1 MTTAL
6 DLEIGG
12 LALRFALPPG
22 WLPPLRDRYAAFLT
36 AQPPA
41 WSVTVEEGAVAVTES
56 AAWIS
61 HEGPLSRFGVP
72 GVAGWIDLAARTASI
87 RTPSARGAWSAIE
100 RTAGYILMQAL
111 PREQEALW
119 LHASGVVLRGRGHVF
134 FGASGAGKTTVA
146 RLAAGHADLLCD
158 ENVVLKLAADAWE
171 LQSTPFW
178 GHSTPPELIRRVNR
192 RAPLDA
198 LYQLTHTPDFTVTR
212 LSPADAVT
220 ALLGTE
226 KVATER
232 VDSAL
237 AWLAIAG
244 RLVERV
250 PVYRLGFR
258 PTVELWDFLASIST
272 LHLGQLP
279 SP

>member
-1 MTTAL
+1 MSTSL
-6 DLEIGG
+6 DLDIGG

-22 WLPPLRDRYAAFLT
+22 WLPPLQERYEAFLT
-36 AQPPA
+36 ARPPA
-41 WSVTVEEGAVAVTES
+41 WSVTVEEGSIAIAESDAWINHQGAVT
-56 AAWIS
+56 
-61 HEGPLSRFGVP
+61 RFEVP
-72 GVAGWIDLAARTASI
+72 GVAGWIDLAGRTASI

-111 PREQEALW
+111 PREQDALW

-171 LQSTPFW
+171 LHSTPFW

-192 RAPLDA
+192 RAPLAA
-198 LYQLTHTPDFTVTR
+198 LFQLTHAPDFTVTR

-220 ALLGTE
+220 P
-226 KVATER
+226 
-232 VDSAL
+232 
-237 AWLAIAG
+237 AG
-244 RLVERV
+244 HREGRN
-250 PVYRLGFR
+250 RAR
-258 PTVELWDFLASIST
+258 
-272 LHLGQLP
+272 
-279 SP
+279 

>member
-1 MTTAL
+1 LTQYLEL
-6 DLEIGG
+6 DIGG
-12 LALRFALPPG
+12 LALRFTLPPG
-22 WLPPLRDRYAAFLT
+22 WLPPLQERYQAFLT
-36 AQPPA
+36 ARPPA
-41 WSVTVEEGAVAVTES
+41 WSVTVEEGAVAISES
-56 AAWIS
+56 DAWIS
-61 HEGPLSRFGVP
+61 HDGPLSRFEVP
-72 GVAGWIDLAARTASI
+72 GVAGWIDLAAKAASI

-111 PREQEALW
+111 PREQDALW
-119 LHASGVVLRGRGHVF
+119 LHASGVVLHGRGHVF

-158 ENVVLKLAADAWE
+158 ENLVLKLAPVGPE
-171 LQSTPFW
+171 LLSTPFW
-178 GHSTPPELIRRVNR
+178 GHSTPPELIQRVNR
-192 RAPLDA
+192 CAPLAA
-198 LYQLTHTPDFTVTR
+198 LYQLTHAPDFAATR

-237 AWLAIAG
+237 AWLTVAG

-258 PTVELWDFLASIST
+258 PTVELWDFLTTIPT
-272 LHLGQLP
+272 L
-279 SP
+279 

>member
-1 MTTAL
+1 MEARLNEYL
-6 DLEIGG
+6 DLDIGG
-12 LALRFALPPG
+12 LALRFTLPPE
-22 WLPPLRDRYAAFLT
+22 WLPALRERYQAFLT
-36 AQPPA
+36 VRSPD
-41 WSVTVEEGAVAVTES
+41 WSVTVAEGAVVVPERD
-56 AAWIS
+56 AWIN
-61 HEGPLSRFGVP
+61 HQGAITRFSVP
-72 GVAGWIDLAARTASI
+72 GVAGSIDLGRRTASI

-111 PREQEALW
+111 PREQDALW
-119 LHASGVVLRGRGHVF
+119 LHASGVVLHGRGHVF

-158 ENVVLKLAADAWE
+158 ENLVLKLAPDGPE
-171 LQSTPFW
+171 LHSTPFW
-178 GHSTPPELIRRVNR
+178 GHSTPPELIHRVNR
-192 RAPLDA
+192 RVPLAA

-212 LSPADAVT
+212 LGPADAVT

-258 PTVELWDFLASIST
+258 PTVELWDFLATIPT
-272 LHLGQLP
+272 L
-279 SP
+279 